1 MCANFKPIT
10 AEQVIEFDLPKIPFE
25 YESEIYPSYKTP
37 LLFRSQ
43 TGLEWR
49 SVNFGLIPKWA
60 HDKADVK
67 FTYNARNETLL
78 EKTSFQESFQ
88 KFKFGVIAVSEFYEM
103 KYINGRAQRWGVRR
117 KDGKGFFI
125 AALYEIV
132 KIGDQIIRSAT
143 MITMDA
149 IDHEMMREFHE
160 PGDVKRSVVIIPHN
174 RLDEWLS
181 LKTTDIQ
188 TFIQGFPVD
197 EFECFYCPKPS
208 KNINPN
214 QLGFF

>member
-1 MCANFKPIT
+1 
-10 AEQVIEFDLPKIPFE
+10 
-25 YESEIYPSYKTP
+25 
-37 LLFRSQ
+37 
-43 TGLEWR
+43 
-49 SVNFGLIPKWA
+49 
-60 HDKADVK
+60 
-67 FTYNARNETLL
+67 
-78 EKTSFQESFQ
+78 
-88 KFKFGVIAVSEFYEM
+88 M

-174 RLDEWLS
+174 RLEEWLS

-208 KNINPN
+208 KIVSPN